1 MAAAAAGARA
11 AAAAAQASA
20 AAAAGAR
27 GADGAG
33 AAPFMSQHRRRPHC
47 CRSTAAAR
55 PAVLARPVARN
66 TLAAAA
72 VGTVQ
77 AAAGA
82 GTAGQQSCPGPA
94 RHVHGT
100 SQFSRGRPGGTVG
113 DAMCRPA
120 ANPAV
125 WRRRLA
131 AAAPGAPCPEAMPAA
146 GRGVRRSG
154 LQQQLTPGQRI
165 KIALVVPVCMGIGRA
180 RSGSPGRARAYR
192 PLRLGHRVC
201 ARQCERAGRRACAP
215 RSRLQRGEP
224 QAPGAGRRKP
234 RIFQYS
240 AAGSEVAEWGKGLF
254 RAGRYTDLITNRYL
268 RSCIPAGSKFHL

>member
-94 RHVHGT
+94 GHGHG
-100 SQFSRGRPGGTVG
+100 QFSRGRPGGTVG

-120 ANPAV
+120 ANPAA

-131 AAAPGAPCPEAMPAA
+131 AAAGTGRCPEAMPAA
-146 GRGVRRSG
+146 GRGARRSG
-154 LQQQLTPGQRI
+154 LPQQLTPGQRI
-165 KIALVVPVCMGIGRA
+165 KIDPVLPVCMGIGRRA
-180 RSGSPGRARAYR
+180 RVGDWATRSGSPGRARAYR
-192 PLRLGHRVC
+192 PLRLGHRVR

-224 QAPGAGRRKP
+224 QARGAGRLIK
-234 RIFQYS
+234 
-240 AAGSEVAEWGKGLF
+240 AA
-254 RAGRYTDLITNRYL
+254 
-268 RSCIPAGSKFHL
+268 CIPV